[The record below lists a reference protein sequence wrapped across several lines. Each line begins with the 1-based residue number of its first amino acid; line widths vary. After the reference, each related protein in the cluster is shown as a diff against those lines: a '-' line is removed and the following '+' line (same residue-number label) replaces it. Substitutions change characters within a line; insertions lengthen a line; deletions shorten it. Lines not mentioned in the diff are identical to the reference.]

1 MANNFLEN
9 YETVDE
15 RIHKFHSTYNDGR
28 IVTDLIAYSDTQFIV
43 KAMAYVGDVLRATGL
58 AEERVGSSYINK
70 TSALENCETSAIGR
84 CLANLGLSAKGKRPS
99 DIEMSKSERQDDYD
113 TSNVMYVTGG
123 PLARAKAT
131 EKQIGF
137 IKKLVTELA
146 VAMSVDHKLAMDTA
160 YEFMGCKSQE
170 TEPSLASASMM
181 INDLKQESKGS
192 SKFRQLL
199 KTKVYGENYDAWET
213 PTKG

>member
-1 MANNFLEN
+1 MSTNFLQN

-113 TSNVMYVTGG
+113 TSNVMHVNG
-123 PLARAKAT
+123 PAARAKAT

-160 YEFMGCKSQE
+160 YEFMGCKSPE
-170 TEPSLASASMM
+170 DEPTMVGASYM